1 MSITLDI
8 PEGLVTE
15 PETEAQRHGLPLS
28 DYLVALLATGRAAK
42 SAVKS
47 GAELVAYWRE
57 EGIVGCRPDIAD
69 SQAHA
74 NEVRRQAEQRVR
86 DSPQCTYSTPTS

>member
-15 PETEAQRHGLPLS
+15 LATEAQRLGLPLS
-28 DYLVALLATGRAAK
+28 DYLVTLLATGRNTK
-42 SAVKS
+42 SALKT

-74 NEVRRQAEQRVR
+74 SAVRRQAEKRVR
-86 DSPQCTYSTPTS
+86 D